1 MYIENQNNIKDLP
14 NKKAVGYIRVSTTAQ
29 DFQRQEK
36 QIADYCKAS
45 AYTFIKAISEKG
57 SGGKNER
64 EGLLELMSLTKDN
77 ADIIVVSE
85 LSRISRSDE
94 ILEVLTIIQRF
105 LNNGL
110 DIVFLDEPYKI
121 YNRGERLE
129 LTDIITLSVKAKSA
143 ADERAKIASRMMSGK
158 ITKVTSNR
166 NMLGSGLVAY
176 GYKAIPNPEYKMYVT
191 PKTFIEVDEET
202 SKIIINIYNWCLEG
216 LTCPK
221 IALRLQAMG
230 IKSARGIDF
239 SGGAIQEIIKNPI
252 YKGIKKYGNVEVE
265 ITPIV
270 SVEVWEKAQKQLITN
285 KVFNAPFKTHFN
297 SLKGIMKCPCGK
309 SMSISNHGNYL
320 YYKCSRKKD
329 KYNTSVCDNANIRVE
344 IVLPLVWLAVKCVI
358 WDERY
363 LEQTNEEVEHLRK
376 ELNRLNEDIATQ
388 KGLYSNN
395 SKRIDNYIDILG
407 DETDANMKNRYRLKL
422 SELDKTNE
430 SITKEISRLEDEV
443 LSINSQIES
452 LQREENTNA
461 EDNLTD
467 KDKAEIYKRYISQV
481 TFYKATKM
489 RTGFLVVS
497 FKNGAEKV
505 YLISSGKNY
514 RSIIEAPDGF
524 VFDKNSGTMSYQ
536 VRKKSDNPFSIE
548 YETRIAGFDELVS
561 MFIGNE
567 EYDIT
572 EGYFP
577 KK

>member
-1 MYIENQNNIKDLP
+1 MSIENQDVPAIVHS
-14 NKKAVGYIRVSTTAQ
+14 KKAVGYIRVSTTAQ

-36 QIADYCKAS
+36 QISDYCKAS

-121 YNRGERLE
+121 YHSGERLE

-166 NMLGSGLVAY
+166 NMLGSGLVAF
-176 GYKAIPNPEYKMYVT
+176 GYRAVPNPDYKMYVT
-191 PKTFIEVDEET
+191 PKTFIAVDGEA
-202 SKIIINIYNWCLEG
+202 SKVIINIYNWCLEG

-230 IKSARGIDF
+230 IKSARGVDF
-239 SGGAIQEIIKNPI
+239 SGGAIQELIKNPI
-252 YKGIKKYGNVEVE
+252 YKGIKRYGDVEVE

-270 SVEVWEKAQKQLITN
+270 TVEVWEKAQKQLIAN
-285 KVFNAPFKTHFN
+285 KVFNAPYKTHFN
-297 SLKGIMKCPCGK
+297 ALKGIIKCPCGK

-329 KYNTSVCDNANIRVE
+329 KYNTTICDNANIRVE

-358 WDERY
+358 WDEKY

-376 ELNRLNEDIATQ
+376 ELNRLNEDITTQ
-388 KGLYSNN
+388 KGLFSNN
-395 SKRIDNYIDILG
+395 TRRIDNYIDLLG
-407 DETDANMKNRYRLKL
+407 DETDTTMKNRYRVKL
-422 SELDKTNE
+422 SELDKANE
-430 SITKEISRLEDEV
+430 AITAEISRLEQEV
-443 LSINSQIES
+443 LSVTSQIES

-481 TFYKATKM
+481 SFYKGSKM
-489 RTGFLVVS
+489 RTGFLVVT

-505 YLISSGKNY
+505 FLISSGKNY
-514 RSIIEAPDGF
+514 RRIIDTPNSF
-524 VFDKNSGTMSYQ
+524 IFDKKTCTMSYQ
-536 VRKKSDNPFSIE
+536 AAKKSDNPFSLE
-548 YETRIAGFDELVS
+548 YETKVANFDDLVS
-561 MFIGNE
+561 MFEGNE

-572 EGYFP
+572 EEYFP
-577 KK
+577 Q

>member
-1 MYIENQNNIKDLP
+1 MLLAKQDNPAEVHS
-14 NKKAVGYIRVSTTAQ
+14 KKAVGYIRVSTTAQ

-36 QIADYCKAS
+36 QLADYCKAS
-45 AYTFIKAISEKG
+45 AYTFIKAISEKK

-64 EGLLELMSLTKDN
+64 EGLIELMSLTKED

-121 YNRGERLE
+121 YNSGERLE

-166 NMLGSGLVAY
+166 NMLGSGMVAY
-176 GYKAIPNPEYKMYVT
+176 GYKAVSNPDYKMYVT

-202 SKIIINIYNWCLEG
+202 SKVIINIYNWCLEG

-221 IALRLQAMG
+221 IALRLQALG

-252 YKGIKKYGNVEVE
+252 YKGVKRYGDVEVE
-265 ITPIV
+265 VTPIV
-270 SVEVWEKAQKQLITN
+270 SVEVWEKAQKQLVTN

-297 SLKGIMKCPCGK
+297 PLKGIMKCPCGK

-329 KYNTSVCDNANIRVE
+329 KYNTTICDNANIRVE

-358 WDERY
+358 WDEKY

-376 ELNRLNEDIATQ
+376 ELNRLNEDITTQ
-388 KGLYSNN
+388 KGLFSNN
-395 SKRIDNYIDILG
+395 SRRIDNYIDLLG
-407 DETDANMKNRYRLKL
+407 DETDANMKNRYRVKL
-422 SELDKTNE
+422 SELDKANDT
-430 SITKEISRLEDEV
+430 ITEEISRLEQEV
-443 LSINSQIES
+443 LSISSQIES

-461 EDNLTD
+461 EDSLTD
-467 KDKAEIYKRYISQV
+467 KDKAEIYKRYIHQV
-481 TFYKATKM
+481 SFYKGEKM
-489 RTGFLVVS
+489 RTGFLVVT

-505 YLISSGKNY
+505 FLISSGKNY
-514 RSIIEAPDGF
+514 RRIIDTPNGF
-524 VFDKNSGTMSYQ
+524 SFDKDSYTMSYMTS
-536 VRKKSDNPFSIE
+536 KKSDNPFSLE
-548 YETRIAGFDELVS
+548 METRAASFEELVS
-561 MFIGNE
+561 MFEGNE

-572 EGYFP
+572 AEYFP
-577 KK
+577 H

>member
-1 MYIENQNNIKDLP
+1 MSLEKQDNPVIIP
-14 NKKAVGYIRVSTTAQ
+14 SKKAVGYIRVSTTAQ

-121 YNRGERLE
+121 YHSGERLE

-176 GYKAIPNPEYKMYVT
+176 GYKAIPNPDYKMYVT

-202 SKIIINIYNWCLEG
+202 SKVIINIYNWCLEG

-252 YKGIKKYGNVEVE
+252 YKGVKKYGDVEVE

-270 SVEVWEKAQKQLITN
+270 SVEIWEKAQKQLIAN

-297 SLKGIMKCPCGK
+297 PLKGIMKCPCGK

-329 KYNTSVCDNANIRVE
+329 KYNTTICDNANIRVE

-358 WDERY
+358 WDEKY

-376 ELNRLNEDIATQ
+376 ELNRLNEDITTQ
-388 KGLYSNN
+388 KGLFSNN
-395 SKRIDNYIDILG
+395 SRRIDNYIDLLG
-407 DETDANMKNRYRLKL
+407 DETDANMKNRYRVKL
-422 SELDKTNE
+422 SELDRANE
-430 SITKEISRLEDEV
+430 AITEEISRLEQEV
-443 LSINSQIES
+443 LSVTSQIES

-467 KDKAEIYKRYISQV
+467 KDKAEIYKRYISKV
-481 TFYKATKM
+481 TFYKAEKM

-505 YLISSGKNY
+505 FLISSGKNY
-514 RSIIEAPDGF
+514 KRIIDTPSSF
-524 VFDKNSGTMSYQ
+524 IFDKDNCTMSYQ
-536 VRKKSDNPFSIE
+536 VNKKSDNPFSLE
-548 YETRIAGFDELVS
+548 YETRVSNFEELVT
-561 MFIGNE
+561 MFEGNE

-572 EGYFP
+572 ADYLP
-577 KK
+577 Q